1 MPSFIRHPK
10 DFWSGIIFL
19 FVGLAAIIIGRDYSM
34 GTAARMGPAYFPTI
48 LGGILAL
55 IGLAAT
61 VRSLFRQGEAVGKF
75 AVRELIIILSA
86 ILSFG
91 FLVRGAG
98 LVVAAVVLVML
109 SCYASPKFRWG
120 PSLLLAIGLTVFCVL
135 VFVKLLGVPLPIFG
149 SWFGA

>member
-1 MPSFIRHPK
+1 VPSFIRHPK
-10 DFWSGIIFL
+10 DFWTGIIFL
-19 FVGLAAIIIGRDYSM
+19 VVGLAAIIIGRDYSM

-55 IGLAAT
+55 IGLAAL
-61 VRSLFRQGEAVGKF
+61 VRSLFRQGEAVGQF
-75 AVRELIIILSA
+75 AIRELIIILSA
-86 ILSFG
+86 VLSFG

-135 VFVKLLGVPLPIFG
+135 VFVKLLGVPLPVFG

>member
-1 MPSFIRHPK
+1 VPSFIRHPK
-10 DFWSGIIFL
+10 DFWTGIIFL
-19 FVGLAAIIIGRDYSM
+19 VVGLAAIIIGRDYAM

-55 IGLAAT
+55 IGLAAL
-61 VRSLFRQGEAVGKF
+61 VRSMFRQGEAVGRF
-75 AVRELIIILSA
+75 AIRELIIILSA
-86 ILSFG
+86 VLSFG

-135 VFVKLLGVPLPIFG
+135 VFVKLLGVPLPVFG
-149 SWFGA
+149 SWFGV

>member
-1 MPSFIRHPK
+1 
-10 DFWSGIIFL
+10 
-19 FVGLAAIIIGRDYSM
+19 M

-61 VRSLFRQGEAVGKF
+61 VRSLFRQGEAIGKF

-109 SCYASPKFRWG
+109 SCYANPKFRWG

-149 SWFGA
+149 SWFDA